1 MTDKI
6 KLLPDHVASQIA
18 AGEVIQRP
26 ASVVKEL
33 LDNSIDAGS
42 TEITLIVKDAGKTL
56 VQLVDNGIGMSPTD
70 ARMSWERHATSKI
83 TQTEDIFKINTMGF
97 RGEALAS
104 IASVAEVEMKTKRE
118 EDDIGTLILVE
129 GSKVKKQ
136 EATAALRGTT
146 ISVKNLFFNIPAR
159 RNFLKSNPVEW
170 KHIVEEFNRAA
181 LSNPEI
187 RFCLYHND
195 QLELEYNTT
204 DLKNRV
210 VDVLSDKAQ
219 ESLIEVDEQ
228 TSIIHLKGFL
238 VKPEFSK
245 RIRGEQYFFVNRR
258 FFRDNYL
265 NHAINNAFEGTIGK
279 EQFPGYVIFIE
290 IDPSA
295 IDINIHPTKAEV
307 KFEDERNVYQ
317 ILRAV
322 VRKALGGY
330 VQSPDDGNFDD
341 NRFIHLDISQSGNR
355 INTEAES
362 QATIGKPDWG
372 GIKETYQNQRNL
384 NLKNWENLFPAQ
396 SRNIPA
402 ELNLEVERTATNP
415 EELIDTRV
423 FFQLNNQYILTP
435 IKSGLML
442 IHQQSAHERILYEK
456 YLFALE
462 NNPIASQQLLFPR
475 VVQLQA
481 GDEQILEEILPEMGA
496 LGFTVNAF
504 GKNAFVIN
512 GLPPE
517 LHLENEQSLLAEII
531 DGYKFVKQNDQNKH
545 RNVAKTLAKKAA
557 IKAGTR
563 LKTEEMNKLVDEL
576 FACSEPQFS
585 PDGKP
590 CVSKLTL
597 QDISKMF

>member
-1 MTDKI
+1 
-6 KLLPDHVASQIA
+6 
-18 AGEVIQRP
+18 
-26 ASVVKEL
+26 
-33 LDNSIDAGS
+33 
-42 TEITLIVKDAGKTL
+42 
-56 VQLVDNGIGMSPTD
+56 
-70 ARMSWERHATSKI
+70 
-83 TQTEDIFKINTMGF
+83 MGF

-118 EDDIGTLILVE
+118 EDDLGTLILVE

-195 QLELEYNTT
+195 QLELEYDVA
-204 DLKNRV
+204 DLKDRV
-210 VDVLSDKAQ
+210 VAVLSDKAQ

-228 TSIIHLKGFL
+228 TSIIHIKGFL
-238 VKPEFSK
+238 VQPEFSK

-265 NHAINNAFEGTIGK
+265 NHAVNNAFEGTIGK

-330 VQSPDDGNFDD
+330 VHSPDEGNFDD
-341 NRFIHLDISQSGNR
+341 NRFIHLDLSQNANR
-355 INTEAES
+355 INPETES

-372 GIKETYQNQRNL
+372 GLKETYQNQRNL
-384 NLKNWENLFPAQ
+384 NVKHWENLFPAQ
-396 SRNIPA
+396 AKNTPA
-402 ELNLEVERTATNP
+402 ALNLELERKTANP
-415 EELIDTRV
+415 DEVVDTRV

-442 IHQQSAHERILYEK
+442 IHQQAAHERILYEK
-456 YLFALE
+456 YLYALE

-512 GLPPE
+512 GLPAE
-517 LHLENEQSLLAEII
+517 LHLENEQTLLAEII
-531 DGYKFVKQNDQNKH
+531 DSYKFVKQNDQNKH

>member
-42 TEITLIVKDAGKTL
+42 TEITLVVKDAGKTL
-56 VQLVDNGIGMSPTD
+56 VQVVDNGIGMSPTD

-83 TQTEDIFKINTMGF
+83 SQTEDIFKINTMGF

-118 EDDIGTLILVE
+118 EDDLGTLILVE

-195 QLELEYNTT
+195 QLELEYDVA
-204 DLKNRV
+204 DLKDRV
-210 VDVLSDKAQ
+210 VAVLSDKAQ

-228 TSIIHLKGFL
+228 TSIIHIKGFL
-238 VKPEFSK
+238 VQPEFSK

-265 NHAINNAFEGTIGK
+265 NHAVNNAFEGTIGK

-330 VQSPDDGNFDD
+330 VHSPDEGNFDD
-341 NRFIHLDISQSGNR
+341 NRFIHLDLSQNANR
-355 INTEAES
+355 INPETES

-372 GIKETYQNQRNL
+372 GLKETYQNQRNL
-384 NLKNWENLFPAQ
+384 NVKHWENLFPAQ
-396 SRNIPA
+396 AKNTPA
-402 ELNLEVERTATNP
+402 ALNLELERKTANP
-415 EELIDTRV
+415 DEVVDTRV

-442 IHQQSAHERILYEK
+442 IHQQAAHERILYEK
-456 YLFALE
+456 YLYALE

-512 GLPPE
+512 GLPAE
-517 LHLENEQSLLAEII
+517 LHLENEQTLLAEII
-531 DGYKFVKQNDQNKH
+531 DSYKFVKQNDQNKH

>member
-42 TEITLIVKDAGKTL
+42 TEITLVVKDAGKTL
-56 VQLVDNGIGMSPTD
+56 VQVIDNGIGMSPTD
-70 ARMSWERHATSKI
+70 SRMSWERHATSKI
-83 TQTEDIFKINTMGF
+83 SQTEDIFKINTMGF

-118 EDDIGTLILVE
+118 EDDLGTLILVE

-195 QLELEYNTT
+195 QLELEYDVA

-265 NHAINNAFEGTIGK
+265 NHAVNNAFEGTIGK

-330 VQSPDDGNFDD
+330 VHSPDEGNFDD
-341 NRFIHLDISQSGNR
+341 NRFIHLDLSQNGNR
-355 INTEAES
+355 VNPETES

-372 GIKETYQNQRNL
+372 GIKETYQNHRNL
-384 NLKNWENLFPAQ
+384 NVKNWENLFPAQ
-396 SRNIPA
+396 PKNIPA
-402 ELNLEVERTATNP
+402 ELNLEPERKTTNS
-415 EELIDTRV
+415 EELADTRV

-442 IHQQSAHERILYEK
+442 IHQQAAHERILYEK
-456 YLFALE
+456 YLYALE

-512 GLPPE
+512 GLPTE

-531 DGYKFVKQNDQNKH
+531 ESYKFVKQNDQNKH
-545 RNVAKTLAKKAA
+545 RNVAKTLAKKAS

>member
-42 TEITLIVKDAGKTL
+42 TEITLVVKDAGKTL
-56 VQLVDNGIGMSPTD
+56 VQVIDNGIGMSPTD

-83 TQTEDIFKINTMGF
+83 SQTEDIFKINTMGF

-118 EDDIGTLILVE
+118 EDDLGTLILVE

-195 QLELEYNTT
+195 QLELEYDVA
-204 DLKNRV
+204 DLKDRV
-210 VDVLSDKAQ
+210 VAVLSDKAQ

-228 TSIIHLKGFL
+228 TSIIHIKGFL
-238 VKPEFSK
+238 VQPEFSK

-265 NHAINNAFEGTIGK
+265 NHAVNNAFEGTIGK

-330 VQSPDDGNFDD
+330 VHSPDEGNFDD
-341 NRFIHLDISQSGNR
+341 NRFIHLDLSQNANR
-355 INTEAES
+355 INPETES

-372 GIKETYQNQRNL
+372 GLKETYQNQRNL
-384 NLKNWENLFPAQ
+384 NVKHWENLFPAQ
-396 SRNIPA
+396 AKNTPA
-402 ELNLEVERTATNP
+402 ALNLELERKTANP
-415 EELIDTRV
+415 DEVVDTRV

-442 IHQQSAHERILYEK
+442 IHQQAAHERILYEK
-456 YLFALE
+456 YLYALE

-512 GLPPE
+512 GLPAE
-517 LHLENEQSLLAEII
+517 LHLENEQTLLAEII
-531 DGYKFVKQNDQNKH
+531 DSYKFVKQNDQNKH

>member
-42 TEITLIVKDAGKTL
+42 TEITLVVKDAGKTL
-56 VQLVDNGIGMSPTD
+56 VQVIDNGIGMSPTD

-83 TQTEDIFKINTMGF
+83 SQTEDIFKINTMGF

-104 IASVAEVEMKTKRE
+104 IASVAEVEMKTKRD
-118 EDDIGTLILVE
+118 EDDLGTLILVE

-187 RFCLYHND
+187 RLCLYHND
-195 QLELEYNTT
+195 QLELEYEVA
-204 DLKNRV
+204 DLKTRV

-228 TSIIHLKGFL
+228 TSIIHIKGFL
-238 VKPEFSK
+238 VQPEFSK

-265 NHAINNAFEGTIGK
+265 NHAVNNAFEGTIGK

-330 VQSPDDGNFDD
+330 VHSPDEGNFDD
-341 NRFIHLDISQSGNR
+341 NRFIHLDLSQNANR
-355 INTEAES
+355 INPEAES

-384 NLKNWENLFPAQ
+384 NLKNWKNLFPAQ
-396 SRNIPA
+396 AKNIPT
-402 ELNLEVERTATNP
+402 ELNLELERKTANP
-415 EELIDTRV
+415 EELVDTRV

-442 IHQQSAHERILYEK
+442 IHQQAAHERILYEK
-456 YLFALE
+456 YLYALE

-512 GLPPE
+512 GLPAE
-517 LHLENEQSLLAEII
+517 LHLENEQTLLAEII
-531 DGYKFVKQNDQNKH
+531 DSYKFVKQNDQNKH